1 MSKVAI
7 QGNASGT
14 GVFTIASP
22 NSNTDRTLTLP
33 DEAGTVLTRA
43 AGSPD
48 NSVVVDASGNVGV
61 ATSSPGSYSSRLV
74 AVSQSGGAAQ
84 SLDAPSGTN
93 TSINWYNN
101 GTAKWATQVLTT
113 GEFRWFDFTAS
124 ATRLTLDS
132 SGNLLVGKTVSTSTV
147 NGFALTSGGTL
158 YATSNGDTAE
168 FYRKTSSS
176 GDGVFL
182 TKSDVG
188 GTHNLVGAA
197 YANGTFA
204 AVSDATKKKN
214 VEDARSYL
222 NDVMQ
227 VRVVKYNWITDED
240 ETPKELGWIAQE
252 VEQVFPGMVNEMGG
266 SKLLKKEVFLP
277 MLMKCIQELKAIN
290 DAQAQTIESLTA
302 RVVALEGG
310 V

>member
-1 MSKVAI
+1 MSISKIGSDGLNQA
-7 QGNASGT
+7 AD
-14 GVFTIASP
+14 TILCA
-22 NSNTDRTLTLP
+22 D
-33 DEAGTVLTRA
+33 
-43 AGSPD
+43 
-48 NSVVVDASGNVGV
+48 SGNVGIG
-61 ATSSPGSYSSRLV
+61 TSP
-74 AVSQSGGAAQ
+74 AHK
-84 SLDAPSGTN
+84 LDISGTAYGGVYIKSTSTNFFGMLIEN
-93 TSINWYNN
+93 TN
-101 GTAKWATQVLTT
+101 
-113 GEFRWFDFTAS
+113 S
-124 ATRLTLDS
+124 ATKWQVGVEGGTYIGAGTFNIGISGVGSKLAIDS

-158 YATSNGDTAE
+158 YVTSNGDTAE

-240 ETPKELGWIAQE
+240 ETPKELGWVAQE

-277 MLMKCIQELKAIN
+277 MLMKCVQELKAIN

-302 RVVALEGG
+302 RVSALEAS
-310 V
+310 